1 MPSPQEHRPENVAS
15 EAHSGP
21 FVLGEIR
28 VDPAALSIERNGE
41 SVRVEAKVM
50 QVLLTLVHAGGEV
63 VSRADIEQ
71 AVWPGRI
78 VTDDTVTN
86 AVVKLRKALKDSPR
100 QPRVVETIAK
110 RGYRLLVS
118 PKFEAAGPSAAP
130 RTLATNWQRTGLVV
144 LLVVLATVLCTVL
157 LWRGENAD
165 EIRKSVATATP
176 SIAVIPLDTLGGAN
190 TESYFAEGITLDLI
204 TELSRVPGLLVI
216 SPDTAFEYR
225 QGSVDDR
232 TVGRETGVSYLVRG
246 GVQRSAERL
255 RINVRLVETETG
267 STLWAERFD
276 GKPDQIFKIQDR
288 VVSGIAIA
296 LRKQLGQSFLVPKRH
311 TATRSVAAYDA
322 FLHGQE
328 RYGRRTPADNSEA
341 QAYFEDAINLDPTFA
356 RAFAGLA
363 LTWSRQAIDGWT
375 DTPEDALIKAYEL
388 ANQASSI
395 NSNIPQVYFVLGQ
408 VLLFRGQHEQAAT
421 AASTA
426 IELNP
431 NYADAYALLAWV
443 FHYSGRS
450 EQALEALQEALKRN
464 PNSSASYHEIT
475 GEIHFAAER
484 YRQAVQEFQATL
496 VRNPTHMRA
505 RLWLAA
511 SYSKLDQHEQATW
524 EVQEVL
530 NIHPGSS
537 LSQLPRA
544 FPLKDPRQLDTLTE
558 ALRQSGLPKG

>member
-1 MPSPQEHRPENVAS
+1 M
-15 EAHSGP
+15 
-21 FVLGEIR
+21 LDEIR
-28 VDPAALSIERNGE
+28 VDPAALSIDRDGE
-41 SVRVEAKVM
+41 AVRVEAKVM
-50 QVLLTLVHAGGEV
+50 QVLLTLANAGGDV
-63 VSRADIEQ
+63 VSRAAIEQ
-71 AVWPGRI
+71 SVWPGRV

-86 AVVKLRKALKDSPR
+86 AVVKLRKALKDNPR

-110 RGYRLLVS
+110 RGYRLLIR
-118 PKFEAAGPSAAP
+118 PRFEAADPTAGSQSAA
-130 RTLATNWQRTGLVV
+130 NWQRTGLLV
-144 LLVVLATVLCTVL
+144 LLLVITAAIGAL
-157 LWRGENAD
+157 LMWNDDNTEAV
-165 EIRKSVATATP
+165 RKPVASVAP
-176 SIAVIPLDTLGGAN
+176 SIAVIPLNTLGDVN
-190 TESYFAEGITLDLI
+190 TERYFAEGITLDLI

-225 QGSVDDR
+225 ERSIDDR
-232 TVGRETGVSYLVRG
+232 TVGTETGVSYLVRG

-255 RINVRLVETETG
+255 RINVRLVETESG

-276 GKPDQIFKIQDR
+276 GTPDQIFRIQDR

-296 LRKQLGQSFLVPKRH
+296 LRKQLGQPFLVPRRNSV
-311 TATRSVAAYDA
+311 TRSVAAYDA

-328 RYGRRTPADNSEA
+328 RYGRRTPADNREA
-341 QAYFEDAINLDPTFA
+341 QAHFEHAVDLDPTFA

-375 DTPEDALIKAYEL
+375 DAPEEALIKAYEL
-388 ANQASSI
+388 ANTASNI
-395 NSNIPQVYFVLGQ
+395 NSNIPQVHFVLGQ

-443 FHYSGRS
+443 LHYSGRTD
-450 EQALEALQEALKRN
+450 QALNALQEGLKRN

-475 GEIHFAAER
+475 GEIHFATER

-496 VRNPTHMRA
+496 ARNPTHMRA

-511 SYSKLDQHEQATW
+511 SYMKLGQHEQAAW

-530 NIHPGSS
+530 NIHPGAS

-558 ALRQSGLPKG
+558 ALRRSGLPNG